1 MLNDLINRAR
11 RQQRPPLALV
21 AVLGALLAPGE
32 ILATLRRAARRIGAR
47 RRGRVTRAAI
57 QPPFELLWVPNTRA
71 ACGRYGALMVSK
83 RLRVEVIALV
93 YLALRSGLALVALLF
108 RGREAKE
115 LEILVLRHQLA
126 VLRRQSTRPK
136 LKPADRA
143 LLAALAR
150 GVPRERWR
158 VFFVEPDTLLRW
170 HRRLV
175 ARRWSYGGRP
185 GRPRKS
191 KATRELVLRLARE
204 NDTWGY
210 RRIAGELQR
219 LGIEIAP
226 ATVWAILKDAGIDPA
241 PRHTG
246 PSWAAFLRTHAK
258 SVLACDFF
266 TVETAMLRR
275 LYVLFFIEHAT
286 RRVHIAGVSA
296 NPTGEWTVQ
305 QARNLAMTLD
315 EHGPAFRF
323 LIRDGDKKFTR
334 AFDAVFEGEGMRVIF
349 TPPRAPQANAV
360 AERWVGT
367 VRRECLDR
375 MLTLSRPHLEVTLR
389 AYTEHYNGHR
399 PHRAL
404 DMQPPAPRQPLR
416 AVGKDPPDVARQDV
430 LGGLIHEYQIA
441 A

>member
-1 MLNDLINRAR
+1 M
-11 RQQRPPLALV
+11 V
-21 AVLGALLAPGE
+21 A
-32 ILATLRRAARRIGAR
+32 
-47 RRGRVTRAAI
+47 
-57 QPPFELLWVPNTRA
+57 
-71 ACGRYGALMVSK
+71 K
-83 RLRVEVIALV
+83 RLRFEVFVLV

-108 RGREAKE
+108 RGREAKD

-126 VLRRQSTRPK
+126 VLRRQSARPK

-143 LLAALAR
+143 LLAAFSR

-158 VFFVEPDTLLRW
+158 AFFVEPDTLLRW

-175 ARRWSYGGRP
+175 ARRWSYGSRP
-185 GRPRKS
+185 GRPRKP
-191 KATRELVLRLARE
+191 KATREFVLRMARE

-219 LGIEIAP
+219 LGIEVAP
-226 ATVWAILKDAGIDPA
+226 ATVWAILKNAGVEPA
-241 PRHTG
+241 PRRTG
-246 PSWAAFLRTHAK
+246 PSWPEFLRAQAK
-258 SVLACDFF
+258 GILACDFF

-315 EHGPAFRF
+315 DRGDAFRF
-323 LIRDGDKKFTR
+323 LIRDGDKKITR
-334 AFDAVFEGEGMRVIF
+334 AFDAVFEAEGMNVIS
-349 TPPRAPQANAV
+349 TPPRAPQANAI
-360 AERWVGT
+360 AERWVGA

-375 MLTLSRPHLEVTLR
+375 MLTLSRPHLQATLS

-404 DMQPPAPRQPLR
+404 DMQPPVPRQPLC
-416 AVGKDPPDVARQDV
+416 AVGKGPPEVVRQDV